1 MAAAVQGGL
10 GLAAP
15 PAPAFE
21 AQQAPAASSTNKYA
35 AAVLAGLPE
44 DDELVQLSR
53 QAGEAGKSLE
63 VRPRHARG

>member
-21 AQQAPAASSTNKYA
+21 AQQAQAASSTNKYA

-63 VRPRHARG
+63 VRP